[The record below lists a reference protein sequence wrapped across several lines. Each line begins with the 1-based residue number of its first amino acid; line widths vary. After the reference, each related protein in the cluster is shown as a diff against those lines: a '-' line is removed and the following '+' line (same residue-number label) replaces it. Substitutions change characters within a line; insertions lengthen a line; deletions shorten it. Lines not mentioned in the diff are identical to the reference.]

1 MAAYDK
7 ESPIIDEH
15 DLSEAETQALGQAKT
30 SDTVKVSSSKSLF
43 YYVDLAVKFLK
54 EQPQVTLSALGYA
67 ITTAVTI
74 AEILKGQ
81 NIVVVKSIRSSMTS
95 APERR
100 PNKPKIEIV
109 IVKSEKF
116 DELYEKKQLLT
127 QEKQQIRDALNAT
140 RKRVQDKI
148 ST

>member
-1 MAAYDK
+1 M
-7 ESPIIDEH
+7 
-15 DLSEAETQALGQAKT
+15 GQAKT